1 MTTFDVEFLAHEL
14 ASWQRQLDAGSTRL
28 SRFFFLF
35 FFLITTN
42 GKSIDDER
50 HTCVEGEAGQG
61 RLNSSERWHFHTLP
75 LGTLVA
81 LAYVFAK
88 VCFVFF
94 FFFSI
99 YTTDARQSSL
109 CAGDWGVANTYLNAK
124 ANQTQFRIDHRI
136 GTILNEIIMPIMKSF
151 LIVACAFSQSNK

>member
-14 ASWQRQLDAGSTRL
+14 ASWQRQIDAGSTRL

-94 FFFSI
+94 FFFNLHNGCASELALRWGLGRGKYVFECESESNTI
-99 YTTDARQSSL
+99 SNWPSHRHNFKWNYYADYEVVSHCCL
-109 CAGDWGVANTYLNAK
+109 CLLSVK
-124 ANQTQFRIDHRI
+124 
-136 GTILNEIIMPIMKSF
+136 
-151 LIVACAFSQSNK
+151 